1 MERFLGSVLERA
13 LHRTLT
19 RYFENL
25 DITALRL
32 SPFAGDVVLT
42 NLTLRVEALRAAGLP
57 LSFERGFVRELRI
70 RVPWLKLQSE
80 AIEVL
85 IDTVEVICSSSAD
98 DEHAAAAGGSTA
110 AVPISPQPQSP
121 PPPSGDAASRA
132 ADARSGDSWVQ
143 SLVQRALHNAV
154 LRVRNAVVKLVDGRV
169 VASLSLRSLEIY
181 SADARWQRAF
191 VELDGPSRALRKV
204 LELSDLTL
212 CLDERD
218 AASGWVARYERPL
231 LRTALTTL
239 RCAVHLNPE
248 RRRDGYPTVS
258 LDLLVHSWDAS
269 LSEAQLGLLGT
280 LSSALQAARA
290 ARAEAAKAEAAK
302 AEAARVEAARVEA
315 EKAEVAKTDQAVTVS
330 GGADGDASGGGGS
343 CDTRPVFTSEEAPAA
358 AAPADD
364 EEERP
369 RGVVGRAAGWVWSV
383 LMEDDDEYAPRHHLR
398 CVTRPPLVLRGRPP
412 LPHMAAAHPLPD

>member
-85 IDTVEVICSSSAD
+85 IDTVEIIATSE
-98 DEHAAAAGGSTA
+98 EHAAAAGSSSAT
-110 AVPISPQPQSP
+110 VPTSPQPQTPP

-143 SLVQRALHNAV
+143 TLVQRALHNAV

-218 AASGWVARYERPL
+218 ASGRVARFERPL

-239 RCAVHLNPE
+239 RGAVHLNPE

-280 LSSALQAARA
+280 LSSALQ
-290 ARAEAAKAEAAK
+290 EAAKARAVAAK